1 MNRGHFHVRVVFFT
15 LGILSSVFCVIAFNN
30 LQKLDKKDEKN

>member
-1 MNRGHFHVRVVFFT
+1 MNRGHFYVRVIFSI
-15 LGILSSVFCVIAFNN
+15 LGILSSVFCGIAFSN